1 MGRPKQL
8 LPIGDSGLLD
18 LVLGAALESDLD
30 LIILVLGHEAGK
42 IKEGLKTTPHHP
54 KLKIVENKNYRNG
67 ISSSIISGLSQVE
80 DKYDHCM
87 VILADM
93 PHITS
98 RLINLLLRQYLASP
112 LSLGAIKTKN
122 RRTHPVIIGRRFYD
136 ELHRLKG
143 DVGARDLFMKYP
155 DHICLVEPE
164 EDYEDI
170 DIDTMEDYLEIKK
183 SPGNVSDRSDSN
195 NS

>member
-1 MGRPKQL
+1 MIFFLKL
-8 LPIGDSGLLD
+8 LL
-18 LVLGAALESDLD
+18 
-30 LIILVLGHEAGK
+30 
-42 IKEGLKTTPHHP
+42 TF
-54 KLKIVENKNYRNG
+54 
-67 ISSSIISGLSQVE
+67 SIISGLLQVE

-112 LSLGAIKTKN
+112 LALGAIKTKN

-136 ELHRLKG
+136 ELHRLKR

-155 DHICLVEPE
+155 DQICLVEPE
-164 EDYEDI
+164 EDYKDI
-170 DIDTMEDYLEIKK
+170 DIDTMEDYLGIKK
-183 SPGNVSDRSDSN
+183 SPGNVPDSSDPN
-195 NS
+195 TP